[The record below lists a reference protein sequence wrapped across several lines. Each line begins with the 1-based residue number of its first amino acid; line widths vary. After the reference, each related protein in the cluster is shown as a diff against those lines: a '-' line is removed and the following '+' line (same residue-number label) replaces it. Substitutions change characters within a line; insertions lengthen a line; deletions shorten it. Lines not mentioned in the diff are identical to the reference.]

1 MKSYIIAVVLL
12 FTTPM
17 LQAQTSTDNLFN
29 RYSGKSGFTSISVS
43 PGIFKLIAALD
54 KNDPDLQMLSDKFSG
69 LKILVSEKNDAG
81 FSAEVKELIKKEN
94 LQVLM
99 EIVEA
104 NKKVNFYASL
114 NNGIISNMIL
124 HAIEPNEEVLLTI
137 SGNFSLKELSKMG
150 NVSVL
155 GNESK
160 HIALLRELE
169 E

>member
-1 MKSYIIAVVLL
+1 
-12 FTTPM
+12 
-17 LQAQTSTDNLFN
+17 
-29 RYSGKSGFTSISVS
+29 
-43 PGIFKLIAALD
+43 
-54 KNDPDLQMLSDKFSG
+54 MLSEKFSG

-81 FSAEVKELIKKEN
+81 FSAEVKEFIKKEN

-124 HAIEPNEEVLLTI
+124 HAVEPNEEVLLTI